1 MKLVSE
7 QTATFKPEV
16 SLAVNMAPTTDEDLE
31 DFFFEHGFEY
41 VSGQTQSGEQSPGLA
56 DSSSKQNG
64 PPSSSSPHLLSSPIA
79 HIK

>member
-41 VSGQTQSGEQSPGLA
+41 VSGQQTQSGEQSPSLA
-56 DSSSKQNG
+56 DSSSK
-64 PPSSSSPHLLSSPIA
+64 
-79 HIK
+79 